1 MGMENYSNYQQKCI
15 KNYYNNRES
24 IAFQRVGELVTELY
38 LTEGKKREKVW
49 DSIALHLKKME
60 VPPDRI
66 AHLRAQDKPE
76 LVAKLLQAKV

>member
-1 MGMENYSNYQQKCI
+1 MGMENYSNHQQKCI

-49 DSIALHLKKME
+49 DSITNHLGKMG
-60 VPPDRI
+60 VKPDRI
-66 AHLRAQDKPE
+66 AHLRAKDQPE
-76 LVAKLLQAKV
+76 LVAKLLAENV